1 MALLLI
7 YGRISADSFEKQ
19 GNFLVDSLPELHFVF
34 HLFHDVVYLVYVL
47 FCVLFRINNT
57 LSLNRRQFSNLHRC
71 NFKLSCEVSMRS
83 WILGKHRDY
92 LVHPFLGDF
101 FMVEF
106 FVVGKK
112 FGLDRLTLLDSD
124 EAILTALVLI
134 AQSDILLVGT
144 VLLLIE
150 PFIFEIFL
158 V

>member
-1 MALLLI
+1 
-7 YGRISADSFEKQ
+7 
-19 GNFLVDSLPELHFVF
+19 
-34 HLFHDVVYLVYVL
+34 
-47 FCVLFRINNT
+47 
-57 LSLNRRQFSNLHRC
+57 
-71 NFKLSCEVSMRS
+71 MRS

-112 FGLDRLTLLDSD
+112 FGLDRLTLLDSY
-124 EAILTALVLI
+124 EAILTTLVLI